1 MMRLSCVLLVGL
13 AGCGG
18 VARALPQEPG
28 PDAAF
33 CRDDARQRVA
43 QRNYGRELNAENLQ
57 NLARVQEEERIA
69 LLRAYRDCMRR
80 RGASIGGGV
89 EPIRRQ

>member
-1 MMRLSCVLLVGL
+1 MRRLPGLLLLAL

-18 VARALPQEPG
+18 VAGALPQEPG

-33 CRDDARQRVA
+33 CRDDARQRVE

-57 NLARVQEEERIA
+57 NLARVQEEVRLA

-89 EPIRRQ
+89 EPVRRD